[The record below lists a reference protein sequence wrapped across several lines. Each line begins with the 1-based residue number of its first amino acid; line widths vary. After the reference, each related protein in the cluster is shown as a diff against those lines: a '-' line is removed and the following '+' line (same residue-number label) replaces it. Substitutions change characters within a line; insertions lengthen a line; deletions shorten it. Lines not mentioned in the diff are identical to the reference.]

1 MCLSILLIV
10 SWCGSVELYV
20 RLRQLSVNSSWCGQW
35 QEAACVCVCEAGCGT
50 SLTSTAELMCSSL
63 RLVLKEVKLLVMKAR
78 TVLYTCWSTEISLT
92 EVGAIQKHCRNI
104 ISALSQPFSS
114 IYYIHT
120 FVRLFYSA
128 FKEYVFITTRIKPLT
143 LLLIFLFRVL
153 VELLEELS
161 FLCLRLWWLTAETV
175 QLFWKKCYSSI
186 MYILFINSINRIVFI
201 YILNLPLF
209 LYFQFSF

>member
-1 MCLSILLIV
+1 MKTTDQLVLSAWMCLSILLIV

-92 EVGAIQKHCRNI
+92 EVSAIQKHCRNI
-104 ISALSQPFSS
+104 ISALSFN
-114 IYYIHT
+114 
-120 FVRLFYSA
+120 LFHQ
-128 FKEYVFITTRIKPLT
+128 FITFT
-143 LLLIFLFRVL
+143 LLSDSFIVHSRNMFLLLHASSPWPAVDFLFRV
-153 VELLEELS
+153 
-161 FLCLRLWWLTAETV
+161 
-175 QLFWKKCYSSI
+175 
-186 MYILFINSINRIVFI
+186 
-201 YILNLPLF
+201 
-209 LYFQFSF
+209 

>member
-1 MCLSILLIV
+1 MKTTDQLVLSAWMCLSILLIV

-63 RLVLKEVKLLVMKAR
+63 RLALKEVKLLVMKAR

-104 ISALSQPFSS
+104 ISALSFN
-114 IYYIHT
+114 
-120 FVRLFYSA
+120 LFHQ
-128 FKEYVFITTRIKPLT
+128 FITFT
-143 LLLIFLFRVL
+143 LLSDSFIVHSRNMFL
-153 VELLEELS
+153 LLH
-161 FLCLRLWWLTAETV
+161 A
-175 QLFWKKCYSSI
+175 SSPWPCCW
-186 MYILFINSINRIVFI
+186 FFCSVF
-201 YILNLPLF
+201 
-209 LYFQFSF
+209 